1 MLDDCGRR
9 IDYLRISITDRCNLR
24 CVYCMPEG
32 GVSTLRHSDILSYEE
47 IVRLT
52 GLLTRLGVR
61 HLRVTGGEPMARR
74 GCLDLVRRLHETGG
88 VETIAM
94 TTNALLLRG
103 RVAEAR
109 AAGLDA
115 LNISLDTVDPA
126 TYAAMTRGGR
136 VEDVLSVIDDAV
148 SLGMRVKV
156 NAVPVR
162 GMNDHQLAALAALA
176 RDREIHVRFIELMP
190 VGCGAG
196 LSPVPSDEVLK
207 RMEAAFGPLAPD
219 TARHGFGPARYV
231 RPEGFAGSIGVISPM
246 SHEFC
251 NRCNRVRLTADGY
264 LKLCLNHQA
273 GLDVRA
279 LLREGA
285 DDDALLEALRAAIA
299 RKPSRHGFLEEIGDR
314 EERRMNEIGG

>member
-74 GCLDLVRRLHETGG
+74 GCLDLVRRLHGLRG

-109 AAGLDA
+109 EAGLDA
-115 LNISLDTVDPA
+115 LNISLDTLDPA

-251 NRCNRVRLTADGY
+251 DTCNRVRLTADGY

-285 DDDALLEALRAAIA
+285 DDAALLEALRAAIA